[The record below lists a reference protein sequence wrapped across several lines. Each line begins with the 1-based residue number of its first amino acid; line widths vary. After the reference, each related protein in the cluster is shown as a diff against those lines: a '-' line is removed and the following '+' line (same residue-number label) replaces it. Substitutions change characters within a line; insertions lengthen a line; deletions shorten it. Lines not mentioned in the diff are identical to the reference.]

1 MHPRNCRGLKGVRNA
16 VIGRAESLK
25 HVSKLGIASCLF
37 LLKFR
42 TQGLAVADF
51 SHFTM
56 EWTRMHPPL
65 TPLSLRKPT
74 LEPNNSSATFCIL
87 LLWNLKAGRLVP
99 AFGYI
104 QCYAQTRYPHQSSL
118 SQPMVTVSE
127 RTKCETGLV
136 AKCWPFS
143 LPAFQPSSEV
153 PRVLSSDLPGM
164 ADGLPR
170 CGLGLQSL
178 DHVSSGLPS
187 AWSESVNARKAK
199 HPFLLPR
206 FGVHVCPPFPQDNH
220 MCDAVIVPRGLPEQ
234 TECSDVVEAE
244 EIVV

>member
-1 MHPRNCRGLKGVRNA
+1 MGSAPQVSRIAAGEAIGDRYLATLNVACATEMDCQPRTRGRAQASPSLATDPLTGNTAVKPVKVPEDGPLTRVTALRKACGWDWQGTPHMHPRNCRGLKGVRNA

-56 EWTRMHPPL
+56 ERTRMHPPL

-104 QCYAQTRYPHQSSL
+104 QCCPHPHQ
-118 SQPMVTVSE
+118 
-127 RTKCETGLV
+127 
-136 AKCWPFS
+136 
-143 LPAFQPSSEV
+143 
-153 PRVLSSDLPGM
+153 
-164 ADGLPR
+164 
-170 CGLGLQSL
+170 
-178 DHVSSGLPS
+178 
-187 AWSESVNARKAK
+187 
-199 HPFLLPR
+199 
-206 FGVHVCPPFPQDNH
+206 
-220 MCDAVIVPRGLPEQ
+220 
-234 TECSDVVEAE
+234 
-244 EIVV
+244 